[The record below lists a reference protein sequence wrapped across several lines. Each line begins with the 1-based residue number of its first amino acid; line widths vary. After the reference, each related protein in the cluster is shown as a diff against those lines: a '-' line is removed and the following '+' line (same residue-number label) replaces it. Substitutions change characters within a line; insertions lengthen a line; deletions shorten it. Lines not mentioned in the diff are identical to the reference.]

1 MLFSHVYP
9 VSDPRLQTLQRFSE
23 CRSTPSPVFSYSYK
37 LPPSSAHRTS
47 SSFSYAYKLPSSQL
61 LSFDILTN
69 ASGVVPPCS
78 SIFLSR
84 TKSAR
89 KRRSCKSLVF
99 CVLRTL
105 PSSVSRKSCIC
116 HSYENNRGVY
126 QQFPFWNSAPIAR
139 YSLPTPHFPTKFG
152 RLKVRGYSF
161 V

>member
-1 MLFSHVYP
+1 MLFLR
-9 VSDPRLQTLQRFSE
+9 VSRSPTSPSNIPTLQRASF
-23 CRSTPSPVFSYSYK
+23 YS
-37 LPPSSAHRTS
+37 LSCVLMTVTNCPPSSAHRTS

-89 KRRSCKSLVF
+89 KRRICKSLVF

-126 QQFPFWNSAPIAR
+126 QQFPFWSSAPIAR